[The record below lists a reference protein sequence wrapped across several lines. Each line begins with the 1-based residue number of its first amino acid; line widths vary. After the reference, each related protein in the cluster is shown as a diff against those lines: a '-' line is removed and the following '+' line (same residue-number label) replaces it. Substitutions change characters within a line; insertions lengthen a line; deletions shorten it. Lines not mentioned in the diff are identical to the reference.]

1 MDTRHGLVKSKNLK
15 KQPDDSCT
23 APAECLICSQYIHGT
38 KSRTS
43 CLNSECELV
52 AHLTCLADLF
62 LEPGEY
68 VPIQGRCP
76 FCDTM
81 MKWGDVIRKMK
92 GCSRDGDKESVE
104 NNNSDGPDE
113 NESDDDVD
121 VGSQSKG
128 IVDEHSW
135 MLDCNEDL

>member
-1 MDTRHGLVKSKNLK
+1 
-15 KQPDDSCT
+15 
-23 APAECLICSQYIHGT
+23 
-38 KSRTS
+38 
-43 CLNSECELV
+43 
-52 AHLTCLADLF
+52 
-62 LEPGEY
+62 
-68 VPIQGRCP
+68 
-76 FCDTM
+76 M